1 METNMAIL
9 DHLFFFVLAVVYPIM
24 AFFSFRKLKRRI
36 AAGESISPAELYRST
51 MIGHW
56 ILFATGIAIWLI
68 TGRAWGALG
77 FSLNVDTG
85 FLTGLLLTIVAII
98 ALVRHFHQL
107 RNAGEAAHRSFQQQ
121 IGDLDIMMPRK
132 IGELRYFY
140 ALSATAGIVEE
151 MLWRGF
157 MFWYLGQFVP
167 LWAAAIASAVLF
179 GLGHSYQGWKHV
191 PMVVLVGGVFGALYL
206 LTGSIWLPIILHAVL
221 DAVQGWAAYGILSGT
236 TTRHAVRAD
245 ESPSP

>member
-1 METNMAIL
+1 METNMAVI
-9 DHLFFFVLAVVYPIM
+9 DHLFFFILAVVYPIM

-68 TGRAWGALG
+68 AGRAWGALG
-77 FSLNVDTG
+77 FSLEVDTG
-85 FLTGLLLTIVAII
+85 FLIGVVLTIVAII
-98 ALVRHFHQL
+98 ALSRHFNRL
-107 RNAGEAAHRSFQQQ
+107 RNAGEAARESFQQQ

-151 MLWRGF
+151 VLWRGF

-179 GLGHSYQGWKHV
+179 GLGHAYQGWKHV

-206 LTGSIWLPIILHAVL
+206 LTGSIWLPIILHAAL
-221 DAVQGWAAYGILSGT
+221 DAVQGRAAYGILS
-236 TTRHAVRAD
+236 RA
-245 ESPSP
+245 SRPQSLPAQ

>member
-1 METNMAIL
+1 METNMAII

-56 ILFATGIAIWLI
+56 ILFAIGIAIWLI
-68 TGRAWGALG
+68 AGRAWGALG
-77 FSLNVDTG
+77 FSLEVDTG
-85 FLTGLLLTIVAII
+85 FVIGVVLTIVAIF
-98 ALVRHFHQL
+98 ALARHFNQL
-107 RNAGEAAHRSFQQQ
+107 RNAGEAARESFQQQ

-140 ALSATAGIVEE
+140 ALSATAGVVEE
-151 MLWRGF
+151 TLWRGF

-167 LWAAAIASAVLF
+167 LWVAATASAVLF
-179 GLGHSYQGWKHV
+179 GLGHAYQGWKHV
-191 PMVVLVGGVFGALYL
+191 PMVALVGGVLGALYL

-221 DAVQGWAAYGILSGT
+221 DAVQGRAAYGILSGT
-236 TTRHAVRAD
+236 TTPPAAHAD